1 MVFSS
6 VIFLFCFLPVCL
18 IGYYLL
24 DKKFR
29 NFFLLILSVLFYAW
43 GEPKFV
49 FVMLASVFVNWAF
62 GLVTSR
68 FKERGDLNAAKMTIG
83 VMVAF
88 NIILFF
94 IFKYLNWTISNID
107 KIFGDIIPQ
116 THILLPI
123 GISFFTFQAMSYVFD
138 IYRGKGKAQKNP
150 LNTALYITLFPQLIA
165 GPIVRYETVSE
176 QINNR
181 SFNLDDFSLG
191 IKRFII
197 GLAKK
202 VIIANTVAI
211 IADKAFDPAGIQN
224 LTMLMAWLG
233 VISYILQIYFD
244 FSGYSDMAIGL
255 GLMFGFHFNEN
266 FNYPYIS
273 KSITEFWRRWHI
285 SLGSW
290 FRDYVYF
297 PLGGSRVEKKS
308 RLVFN
313 LFVVWTL
320 TGIWHG
326 ASWNF
331 VFWGLFYFALLTFE
345 KLTGMPKKLS
355 EKGGLFPHLYRIFT
369 LLCVMFGWVFF
380 RAEGLKNGVKY
391 VAAMIGLYGNPVWG
405 ELDKFLL
412 YDHLII
418 FIVSILASIPIYD
431 TVVKRIF
438 VKFNNSLSLNIAYQC
453 WISLVFIMS
462 ISCIIFSSYNPFIYF
477 NF

>member
-1 MVFSS
+1 
-6 VIFLFCFLPVCL
+6 
-18 IGYYLL
+18 
-24 DKKFR
+24 
-29 NFFLLILSVLFYAW
+29 
-43 GEPKFV
+43 
-49 FVMLASVFVNWAF
+49 
-62 GLVTSR
+62 
-68 FKERGDLNAAKMTIG
+68 
-83 VMVAF
+83 
-88 NIILFF
+88 
-94 IFKYLNWTISNID
+94 
-107 KIFGDIIPQ
+107 
-116 THILLPI
+116 
-123 GISFFTFQAMSYVFD
+123 MSYVFD

-165 GPIVRYETVSE
+165 GPIVRYETVAA
-176 QINNR
+176 QINSR

-191 IKRFII
+191 VKRFII

-202 VIIANTVAI
+202 VIIANTVAV

-233 VISYILQIYFD
+233 AISYAIQIYFD

-255 GLMFGFHFNEN
+255 GLMFGFHFDEN
-266 FNYPYIS
+266 FNYPYIA

-326 ASWNF
+326 ASWSF

-345 KLTGMPKKLS
+345 KLSGIPKKLS
-355 EKGGLFPHLYRIFT
+355 EKGGLFPQIYRIFT
-369 LLCVMFGWVFF
+369 LLCVLLGWVFF
-380 RAEGLKNGVKY
+380 RAEGLKNGARY
-391 VAAMIGLYGNPVWG
+391 VAAMIGLYGNPFSG

-412 YDHLII
+412 FDHLVVFII
-418 FIVSILASIPIYD
+418 SILASIPIYD
-431 TVVKRIF
+431 KIVKRIPANF
-438 VKFNNSLSLNIAYQC
+438 DDTLSVNIACQC
-453 WISLVFIMS
+453 WIALIFIMS
-462 ISCIIFSSYNPFIYF
+462 VSCIVFSSYNPFIYF